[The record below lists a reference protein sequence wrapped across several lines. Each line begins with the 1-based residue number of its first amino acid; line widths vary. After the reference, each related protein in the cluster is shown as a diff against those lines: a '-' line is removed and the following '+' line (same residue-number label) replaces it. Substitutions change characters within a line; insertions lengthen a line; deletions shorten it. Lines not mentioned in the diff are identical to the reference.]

1 MRERG
6 RRGEGETRR
15 RGERKLSTWAKLIE
29 HLVEV
34 GMHARGKRQEA
45 TENIINLI
53 VILGFYVSLI
63 VFGNQDKLT
72 I

>member
-34 GMHARGKRQEA
+34 GKRQEA

-53 VILGFYVSLI
+53 VILGFYISLI